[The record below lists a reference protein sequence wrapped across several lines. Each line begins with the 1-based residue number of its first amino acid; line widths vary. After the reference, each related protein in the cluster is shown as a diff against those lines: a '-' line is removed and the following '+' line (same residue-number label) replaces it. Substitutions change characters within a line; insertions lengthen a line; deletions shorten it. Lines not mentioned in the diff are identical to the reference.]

1 MMRNSKSSAEHIIGN
16 NLSRIRRENGIALS
30 ELAAAIDISY
40 DRIAQAEA
48 GRVRLSPEELIA
60 ISQFL
65 NIKLSQLL
73 NNLQ

>member
-1 MMRNSKSSAEHIIGN
+1 MRNSKSGAEHIIGN

-30 ELAAAIDISY
+30 ELAAAFDISY
-40 DRIAQAEA
+40 AR
-48 GRVRLSPEELIA
+48 IA